1 MILLSI
7 QQLGAQLISSANK
20 PWCPWFPNL
29 TPPWRHQ
36 ALRRILYRPKAAGMS
51 GAPGNGQKVA
61 VWISTDGDSDICP
74 WISMDQYLYINTS
87 KYWEYHFVGG
97 WTSSYTSEILD
108 HQVFDDFWPI
118 SQQTSPS
125 AWPYSQPS
133 AAARWCSGW
142 CAWCGKQARFFWER
156 NRWTAWWFVHSVG
169 NVIIPTDEVIFFRG
183 VGWNHQPVMGM
194 LAETGE
200 KSSKKCCLK
209 CVGAPQVPNILQ
221 LPKKIWPNTASD
233 SKVLPISPRSDGHFQ
248 VHAQS
253 NAIKFL
259 VWDGQG
265 ARTSLPFAVTRCFFG
280 YTLGNSHN

>member
-221 LPKKIWPNTASD
+221 LPKKNMAQHSIWLKGFADFAQEWWAFPGSCAIQCDQVSRLRWSRGKDILTIRSD
-233 SKVLPISPRSDGHFQ
+233 SMLLWLHSGKL
-248 VHAQS
+248 
-253 NAIKFL
+253 
-259 VWDGQG
+259 
-265 ARTSLPFAVTRCFFG
+265 T
-280 YTLGNSHN
+280 